1 MSPVTEAKSGRRQ
14 RTKESGKDTASRGTG
29 PRTSSTID
37 TGGRTK
43 TRLATDAGQSIR
55 VPVSDI
61 SFRSRSAGGV
71 RVFTTAA
78 DEHVVSVALVAEN
91 GDAEEE

>member
-1 MSPVTEAKSGRRQ
+1 MPHPLPLTPGHALTLEQDHGAVIRR
-14 RTKESGKDTASRGTG
+14 
-29 PRTSSTID
+29 TI
-37 TGGRTK
+37 
-43 TRLATDAGQSIR
+43 L
-55 VPVSDI
+55 P
-61 SFRSRSAGGV
+61 GGV